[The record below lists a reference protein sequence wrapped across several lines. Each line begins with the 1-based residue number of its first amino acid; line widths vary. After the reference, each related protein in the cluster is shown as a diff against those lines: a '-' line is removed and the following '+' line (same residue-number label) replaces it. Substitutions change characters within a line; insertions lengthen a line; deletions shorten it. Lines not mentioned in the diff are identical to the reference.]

1 MKYTNFYGM
10 YKQDVFPKFK
20 SKAIL
25 PRALFLFQLLFA
37 TVFLS
42 AQCVFPVVTPAC
54 TNTAVLE
61 TTEADLTNLV
71 CDGTATSS
79 INVAAGG
86 LYRITIADGNSY
98 SFSLVPSGN
107 NTTSPIFPGVMDL
120 FHDAGQTMV
129 AATSGPVAASAG
141 TTPTTLS
148 YIDNP
153 GEDNELFLRVMDK
166 SCAGN
171 WKDYTLTITC
181 TTCTISSS
189 TREFVAANEAG
200 CVSAAHAFPAPT
212 ISGVCDNTSLI
223 ISDADGTG
231 ASLGGGM
238 VIIPEG
244 LAADIYTIEFEV
256 ENCSDMPFRS
266 TTEIVVE
273 PTSSCSAGNVTLSS
287 NCTTAISP
295 SVILSNQCAPDHQ
308 YTVFINGVQTN
319 TVDATGTYEVSVRYT
334 PTVDGMAG
342 SALNTTNPFFNKE
355 LCWQNITFEDKT
367 GPACNLAQADREY
380 NFVCGFETAT
390 AVPTFTDCS
399 GTSTAN
405 PVQEVSIGVC
415 GNIDGVSDGDND
427 LFNDFMATGSIEFMG
442 MSIPAPSEAEATTL
456 QMGGFALERIIKRT
470 FSATDGTTTGPSCD
484 QFIYIWR
491 PTAILEAERALITC
505 GLAITPT
512 ALAAIDPQLVP
523 HYANPLYDG
532 SATGDSSTANDFSS
546 TNVQDPSFTSTKVDD
561 AGNPQFVAIAGQD
574 HTVCGFIVTNE
585 DGTASNPCGNTTK
598 LIRRYTVL
606 NCCTNEILLD
616 NVSQYIE
623 TIDNVAPVFSDCP
636 TGTEAGTI
644 GNPREVEITQSN
656 TCATTVDFSTLRPTA
671 TDACSTPITYN
682 ASYFELADDFTGA
695 GTFVTSGMMP
705 SLEKG
710 SYRVEVTATDDCGN
724 ISDVCNVYLRVE
736 DRVVPVVS
744 CSINAVSVDGNGNAE
759 VCAATFASATDNCGI
774 ISNLEIRLME
784 QDVSTFATC
793 INVNCA
799 DAVVDANGNMVFN
812 LVFRATDA
820 CGNSNISMCPAELQI
835 KTTPTFT
842 CPPDVD
848 VECTDFNPLTG
859 TINGV
864 GPTIGGLCGQM
875 FTTRFEDATL
885 VAGAC
890 GGTGTITRTHFLV
903 MNGVDLTSCA
913 QTINIVDN
921 TPPVFGTITSP
932 LNVEC
937 SAIPTGAEITAT
949 DMCPEGT
956 AATVTFVDTRT
967 DGSCTDEHTITRTFT
982 AIDACGNSVTA
993 VQTINVSDNT
1003 APTFGPLPANEVV
1016 SCSAAITVPTVTASD
1031 NCDTDVTV
1039 SLMETSANST
1049 TCPNESTITRTW
1061 TATDNCGNSAVH
1073 TQVVTVTSEPITVT
1087 FPADRSVD
1095 CDMMGGFTIEN
1106 PTIVASPCN
1115 DTNPVIV
1122 GPVVGAPVTNGNNI
1136 TQTFTFTVTDDCG
1149 FTMANTTTITF
1160 TNCCD
1165 EITLPPATISCTGDM
1180 AQITVNIENA
1190 NMPVSQPELSNFTFT
1205 LTNVNDD
1212 TDTQT
1217 QAGNNVFNF
1226 VKTTQSVTYSIE
1238 VVSSSSDIV
1247 LCQSVTG
1254 IVGCVARPSIAG
1266 RVFNEEF
1273 ESIEDVEVELMNTEI
1288 PMSMTNID
1296 GEYAFEDLSA
1306 AEYTV
1311 TAHKENDPTNGIS
1324 SFDLVTMVQHVLGI
1338 NKLSTPYKLLA
1349 ADVNMDETIDI
1360 NDMLELRQLIL
1371 FAIDDFSVSDSW
1383 RFIDADYVFP
1393 DPQNPW
1399 IEAIP
1404 SARTMDLGDS
1414 VSKVDFIAVKI
1425 GDLDCSAQTKT
1436 SNLTAIED
1444 RSSETLVLNAEDNFV
1459 KAGTVFEIAL
1469 TPSADVNLSA
1479 AQFTIDF
1486 DPSLAEFGGITSETL
1501 ELNESSVNRK
1511 FASEGLVPFAWYTS
1525 GERVLTTSS
1534 EMLLTFTAKEDL
1546 TIAELLQLDSELTP
1560 AVAYNSDGK
1569 QYDVQL
1575 NVQETNIV
1583 STAQSVAL
1591 HQNQPNPFL
1600 QNTLIGFEVPTQQS
1614 VSLTVFDIDGK
1625 LLYTRD
1631 IEASSG
1637 YNSIEITVDEIA
1649 QRGVMFYQLNTI
1661 DYSVTKKMIILE

>member
-1 MKYTNFYGM
+1 MKYANIYGM
-10 YKQDVFPKFK
+10 NKHAVIPILKPK
-20 SKAIL
+20 SIL
-25 PRALFLFQLLFA
+25 PKALFFFQLFFA
-37 TVFLS
+37 TAVLS

-54 TNTAVLE
+54 TNLAVLE
-61 TTEADLTNLV
+61 TTEADLTGLV
-71 CDGTATSS
+71 CDGSTSS
-79 INVAAGG
+79 SIDVAAGG

-107 NTTSPIFPGVMDL
+107 NTTDPIFPGVMDL
-120 FHDAGQTMV
+120 FHNQGQTII

-141 TTPTTLS
+141 TTPTTMS
-148 YIDNP
+148 YLDNP

-200 CVSAAHAFPAPT
+200 CVSAAYAFPAPT

-231 ASLGGGM
+231 ATLGGGM

-319 TVDATGTYEVSVRYT
+319 TVDAIGTYEVSVRYT
-334 PTVDGMAG
+334 PTVDGMPG

-399 GTSTAN
+399 GTATAN

-415 GNIDGVSDGDND
+415 GNIDGVTDEDND
-427 LFNDFMATGSIEFMG
+427 LFDDFMPTGFIQFMG

-470 FSATDGTTTGPSCD
+470 FSATDGNTIGSSCD

-491 PTAILEAERALITC
+491 PTAIISAERALITC
-505 GLAITPT
+505 GLATTPT

-532 SATGDSSTANDFSS
+532 SSTGDSSTANDFSA
-546 TNVQDPSFTSTKVDD
+546 TNVQDPSFVSTKVDD

-606 NCCTNEILLD
+606 NCCTNEIIID

-623 TIDNVAPVFSDCP
+623 TIDNVAPVFSNCP

-656 TCATTVDFSTLRPTA
+656 TCALTVDFSTLRPTA

-736 DRVVPVVS
+736 DRVVPVVT

-759 VCAATFASATDNCGI
+759 VCAATFASATDNCGT
-774 ISNLEIRLME
+774 ISNLEVRLME
-784 QDVSTFATC
+784 QDESTFADC
-793 INVNCA
+793 INVNCT
-799 DAVVDANGNMVFN
+799 DAVADANGNMVFN

-820 CGNSNISMCPAELQI
+820 CANTNISMCPAELQI

-859 TINGV
+859 VINGV

-903 MNGVDLTSCA
+903 MNGVDLTSCT

-921 TPPVFGTITSP
+921 TPPVFGMITSP

-937 SAIPTGAEITAT
+937 SAIPTGTEITAT

-956 AATVTFVDTRT
+956 AATVTFVDAST
-967 DGSCTDEHTITRTFT
+967 DGSCTDEYTITRTFT
-982 AIDACGNSVTA
+982 ATDACGNSVTA
-993 VQTINVSDNT
+993 TQTINVSDNT
-1003 APTFGPLPANEVV
+1003 APTFGSLPANDVV
-1016 SCSAAITVPTVTASD
+1016 SCSAAIIVPTVTATD
-1031 NCDTDVTV
+1031 NCDTDVTL
-1039 SLMETSANST
+1039 SLSETNVASP

-1087 FPADRSVD
+1087 FPADRSVS
-1095 CDMMGGFTIEN
+1095 CDMMEGFTIEN

-1115 DTNPVIV
+1115 GTNPMIE
-1122 GPVVGAPVTNGNNI
+1122 GPMIGNPVTVGNNI
-1136 TQTFTFTVTDDCG
+1136 TQTYTFTVTDDCG
-1149 FTMANTTTITF
+1149 FSMTNTTTVTF
-1160 TNCCD
+1160 ENCCVD
-1165 EITLPPATISCTGDM
+1165 LILPNPGIECSGTMVT
-1180 AQITVNIENA
+1180 ITVGLPGNNSIITD
-1190 NMPVSQPELSNFTFT
+1190 FTYT
-1205 LTNVNDD
+1205 VTNQGSTV
-1212 TDTQT
+1212 TQ
-1217 QAGNNVFNF
+1217 QGNNVFNF
-1226 VKTTQSVTYSIE
+1226 IKDLGTTEIYNI
-1238 VVSSSSDIV
+1238 VVVPNDPNII
-1247 LCQSVTG
+1247 LCNPATAV
-1254 IVGCVARPSIAG
+1254 IGCFTQRIAG

-1296 GEYAFEDLSA
+1296 GEYAFDDLSA

-1311 TAHKENDPTNGIS
+1311 TAHKENDPANGLTT
-1324 SFDLVTMVQHVLGI
+1324 FDLVVMTQHVLGI
-1338 NKLSTPYKLLA
+1338 NTLDTPYKLIA
-1349 ADVNMDETIDI
+1349 ADVNMDEIIDI
-1360 NDMLELRQLIL
+1360 RDMLELRQLIL
-1371 FAIDDFSVSDSW
+1371 YAIDDFTVNESW

-1399 IEAIP
+1399 TEAIP
-1404 SARTMDLGDS
+1404 SARTMEVGES

-1425 GDLDCSAQTKT
+1425 GDLDCSARTKT
-1436 SNLTAIED
+1436 ALTTVEE
-1444 RSSETLVLNAEDNFV
+1444 RSEQTLVLNTKNNTI
-1459 KAGTVFEIAL
+1459 KAGAEFEVVL
-1469 TPSADVNLSA
+1469 RPSTDVSLSA
-1479 AQFTIDF
+1479 TQFTIDF
-1486 DPSLAEFGGITSETL
+1486 DPSLAEFNGVSSEAL
-1501 ELNESSVNRK
+1501 SLNNNSINMRFVQ
-1511 FASEGLVPFAWYTS
+1511 EGLVPFAWSTHADQTLTS
-1525 GERVLTTSS
+1525 ATDVV
-1534 EMLLTFTAKEDL
+1534 LTFTAKQDL
-1546 TIAELLQLDSELTP
+1546 TVEELLQIDSELTP
-1560 AVAYNSDGK
+1560 AMAYSSEGK

-1575 NVQETNIV
+1575 NIQEA
-1583 STAQSVAL
+1583 STTTTSHSVVL

-1600 QNTLIGFEVPTQQS
+1600 TNTTIGFEVSDAQS
-1614 VSLTVFDIDGK
+1614 VSFTVFDIDGK
-1625 LLYTRD
+1625 LLYTRNV
-1631 IEASSG
+1631 EASTG
-1637 YNSIEITVDEIA
+1637 YNSIEITSDEIA
-1649 QRGVMFYQLNTI
+1649 QRGVMFYQLNTA